1 MLDPS
6 AAGHDALTIR
16 QGFRKGWEASC
27 TAQYLSSMHCHA
39 LCIRISWIT
48 TWSDQPQILD
58 SEICAETSHAPN
70 VERTGRLHQHHGK
83 AHEGISSGCAGS

>member
-6 AAGHDALTIR
+6 AAGHDALAICKSVDES
-16 QGFRKGWEASC
+16 RKAAC
-27 TAQYLSSMHCHA
+27 TAQDLSAMHSHA

-83 AHEGISSGCAGS
+83 AHEGISSGYAGS

>member
-16 QGFRKGWEASC
+16 QGFRKGWEAAC
-27 TAQYLSSMHCHA
+27 TAQNRSAMHSHA

-48 TWSDQPQILD
+48 TWSHQPQILD
-58 SEICAETSHAPN
+58 PEICAETSHASN